1 MKLQDFN
8 IVDECNHYY
17 TAFCP
22 IHNDVNTPN
31 VTITRIGK
39 YIGHWKCWACGEEGV
54 VSDMILQ
61 GINKTIIHKPKQR
74 VDINWKSLNRYYIN
88 KGKLN
93 SSKLLGL
100 ADSLDLPLWTL
111 VQLGV
116 GYDGRAYTFPV
127 HSADEEIIGI
137 ALRFPDGS
145 KKMVRGSEIGIYLG
159 NNMLDIPGAS
169 HSKSRLVICEG
180 ATDLATI
187 RRIHSTAIGMFN
199 NETPIEIVYNY
210 ILKHKP
216 AETII
221 FPDGDTPGVSGA
233 NKLAR
238 RIMDITHVKVF
249 PMPPGYDVRQYC
261 TEKGREAIVY
271 ILECIHA

>member
-54 VSDMILQ
+54 VSDMVLQ

-74 VDINWKSLNRYYIN
+74 VGINWKSLNRYYIN

-93 SSKLLGL
+93 SSKLLEL

-111 VQLGV
+111 VQLGL
-116 GYDGRAYTFPV
+116 GYDGKAYTFPV
-127 HSADEEIIGI
+127 HNEDGEIIGI

-145 KKMVRGSEIGIYLG
+145 KRMVRGSEVGIYLG
-159 NNMLDIPGAS
+159 SNVLDVSWARIRN
-169 HSKSRLVICEG
+169 RLVICEG
-180 ATDLATI
+180 ATDLATML
-187 RRIHSTAIGMFN
+187 RIYSTAIGMFN

-221 FPDGDTPGVSGA
+221 FPDGDTPGVNGA

-249 PMPPGYDVRQYC
+249 PMLAGYDVRKYFA
-261 TEKGREAIVY
+261 EKDREAVSY

>member
-22 IHNDVNTPN
+22 KHNDVNTPN
-31 VTITRIGK
+31 VTITKIGR
-39 YIGHWKCWACGEEGV
+39 YIGHWKCWACGEGGI
-54 VSDMILQ
+54 VSDMILE
-61 GINKTIIHKPKQR
+61 GINKTIICKPKQKI
-74 VDINWKSLNRYYIN
+74 DINWKSLNRYYVN
-88 KGKLN
+88 NGKLH
-93 SSKLLGL
+93 SDKLLEL

-111 VQLGV
+111 VQLGL
-116 GYDGRAYTFPV
+116 GYDGKAYTFPV
-127 HSADEEIIGI
+127 HNADEEIIGI

-145 KKMVRGSEIGIYLG
+145 KRMVRGSEVGIYLG
-159 NNMLDIPGAS
+159 NGVLDVSWMRIRN
-169 HSKSRLVICEG
+169 RLVICEG
-180 ATDLATI
+180 ATDLATMV
-187 RRIHSTAIGMFN
+187 RIYSTAIGMFN
-199 NETPIEIVYNY
+199 NETPIEVVYNY

-238 RIMDITHVKVF
+238 KIMDITHVKVF
-249 PMPPGYDVRQYC
+249 PMLAGYDVRKYC
-261 TEKGREAIVY
+261 AEKDREAISY